1 MFLYLLFITI
11 IVCMS
16 VCADVHAWVRSC
28 VCMCV
33 CCMHTM
39 PQQVLHS
46 SEENPQTLLLSVTVG
61 SGD

>member
-11 IVCMS
+11 IVCMC
-16 VCADVHAWVRSC
+16 VQMCMPVYARVC
-28 VCMCV
+28 VCV
-33 CCMHTM
+33 CFVHTM